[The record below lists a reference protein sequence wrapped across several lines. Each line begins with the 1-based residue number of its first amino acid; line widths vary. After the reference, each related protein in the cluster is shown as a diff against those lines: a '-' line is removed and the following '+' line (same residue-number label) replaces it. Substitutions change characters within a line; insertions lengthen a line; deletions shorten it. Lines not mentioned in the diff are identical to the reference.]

1 MKKKTFTNQQKILV
15 YKILQIPYKLP
26 CFLIKPILWEVCG
39 GNGCKY
45 LLGNIKH
52 YFLPQECTELE
63 IIANFTCEGGCLD
76 IYNNGKPHRLYW

>member
-1 MKKKTFTNQQKILV
+1 MEKGLPLSSILHY
-15 YKILQIPYKLP
+15 YKNVPSATQIYVSV
-26 CFLIKPILWEVCG
+26 ILWEICG

-63 IIANFTCEGGCLD
+63 ITANFTCEGGCLD
-76 IYNNGKPHRLYW
+76 IYNKGKPHRPY